1 MGAMQNTDHAARLAA
16 LRASFASLGVD
27 GLIVPRGDEQLGEN
41 VPPSAERLRWL
52 TGFSGSAGVAVV
64 LAERAAMFS
73 DGRYILQMA
82 AEVDGALFERLH
94 VTDSPPPR
102 WIEAQADGQLL
113 RIGYDARVI
122 SESALERYEGDAVT
136 LVPLAANP
144 IDALWTDRPDPPTG
158 PARIHPERFAGRDAA
173 SKLDEIA
180 AELGRTRED
189 AAVVTD
195 TASVAWLLNI
205 RGTDLAT
212 TPVVLGF
219 AIVHAAGHAELFT
232 NPEKFDGTV
241 RAGLGNR
248 VAVAPVAALD
258 GALAG
263 LAGKRVRVDRDNAPA
278 YFAQRLKAAGA
289 TVTAGADPCL
299 TPKARKT
306 AAEQQGMRDAH
317 ARDAVAMCRFLH
329 WLEDRTDGETELS
342 AAARLL
348 AFRAADPSFLGVSFD
363 TIAAAG
369 PNGAIMHYHPT
380 EASNRP
386 IRGGEVF
393 LIDSGAQYEC
403 GTTDITRTVWMGS
416 AEAPE
421 GLREQFTRVLKGH
434 IAIATAVFP
443 EGTTGHR
450 LDALARVSLWQ
461 AGLDFDH
468 GTGHGVGSLLS
479 VHEGPINISPVFRPA
494 PLEAGNVV
502 SDEPGFYLP
511 GSHGIRIE
519 NLLLVKEAPIPAATK
534 RFLLFETLTL
544 APIDRRC
551 IDTRLLDV
559 AERAWVDAYH
569 ARVWREVG
577 PQLVESAKA
586 WLQAACAPL

>member
-1 MGAMQNTDHAARLAA
+1 MGAMQDADHAARLAA
-16 LRASFASLGVD
+16 LRASLAALDVD

-41 VPPSAERLRWL
+41 VPPSAERLHWL
-52 TGFSGSAGVAVV
+52 TGFSGSAGVALV
-64 LAERAAMFS
+64 LADRAALFS
-73 DGRYILQMA
+73 DGRYILQMDTQ
-82 AEVDGALFERLH
+82 VDGALFERLH
-94 VTDSPPPR
+94 ITETPPPG
-102 WIEAQADGQLL
+102 WLEAQADGRAL
-113 RIGYDARVI
+113 RIGYDPRVI
-122 SESALERYEGDAVT
+122 SESVVERYATDAVT
-136 LVPLAANP
+136 PVPLAANP
-144 IDALWTDRPDPPTG
+144 IDALWTDRPAPPTG
-158 PARIHPERFAGRDAA
+158 AARIHPGHLAGRDAE

-180 AELGRTRED
+180 AELRRARED

-219 AIVHAAGHAELFT
+219 VIVHADGQAELFT
-232 NPEKFDGTV
+232 DPAKFDGTV

-248 VAVAPVAALD
+248 VAVAPVSALD

-263 LAGKRVRVDRDNAPA
+263 LTGKRVRVDREHTPA
-278 YFAQRLKAAGA
+278 FFAQALKQAGA

-299 TPKARKT
+299 TPKSRKN
-306 AAEQQGMRDAH
+306 AAEQAGMREAH
-317 ARDAVAMCRFLH
+317 TRDAIAVCRFLH
-329 WLEDRTDGETELS
+329 WLEDRTSGETELS
-342 AAARLL
+342 AAAQLL
-348 AFRAADPSFLGVSFD
+348 AFRAAAPDFLGVSFD

-369 PNGAIMHYHPT
+369 SNGAIMHYHPT
-380 EASNRP
+380 EESNRP
-386 IRGGEVF
+386 IRAGELF
-393 LIDSGAQYEC
+393 LLDSGGQYAC
-403 GTTDITRTVWMGS
+403 GTTDITRTVWIGS
-416 AEAPE
+416 NDAPE
-421 GLREQFTRVLKGH
+421 GLREQFTRVLKGF

-450 LDALARVSLWQ
+450 LDVLARMSLWQ

-479 VHEGPINISPVFRPA
+479 VHEGPITISPVFRPA
-494 PLEAGNVV
+494 PIEAGNII

-519 NLLLVKEAPIPAATK
+519 NLLLVKDAAIPMATK

-559 AERAWVDAYH
+559 AERAWVDVYH

-577 PQLVESAKA
+577 PALDEAA
-586 WLQAACAPL
+586 RDWLQRVCAPL

>member
-1 MGAMQNTDHAARLAA
+1 MGAMRDTDHAARLAA
-16 LRASFASLGVD
+16 LRASLAALGVD

-41 VPPSAERLRWL
+41 VPDCAERLRWL

-64 LAERAAMFS
+64 LADRAGMFS
-73 DGRYILQMA
+73 DGRYILQMDT
-82 AEVDGALFERLH
+82 EVDGALFERLH
-94 VTDSPPPR
+94 VTDNPPPA
-102 WIEAQADGQLL
+102 WITAHAQGQHL
-113 RIGYDARVI
+113 RLGYDPRVI
-122 SESALERYEGDAVT
+122 SESAVEPYESDAVT
-136 LVPLAANP
+136 LVALAANP
-144 IDALWTDRPDPPTG
+144 IDALWTDRPAAPTG
-158 PARIHPERFAGRDAA
+158 AARLHPERRAGRDSA

-180 AELGRTRED
+180 AGLRDARED

-219 AIVHAAGHAELFT
+219 VVVHADGHAELFT
-232 NPEKFDGTV
+232 DPAKFDADV
-241 RAGLGNR
+241 RASLGNR
-248 VAVAPVAALD
+248 VVVAPVAALD

-263 LAGKRVRVDRDNAPA
+263 LAGKRVRVDRENTPA
-278 YFAQRLKAAGA
+278 FFAQTLKAAGA

-299 TPKARKT
+299 TPKSRKT

-317 ARDAVAMCRFLH
+317 ARDARALCRFLH
-329 WLEDRTDGETELS
+329 WLDGRTEGETELS
-342 AAARLL
+342 AAARLRDY
-348 AFRAADPSFLGVSFD
+348 RAAEPGFLGVSFD

-380 EASNRP
+380 EATNRA
-386 IRGGEVF
+386 IRAGEMF
-393 LIDSGAQYEC
+393 LIDSGGQYDC
-403 GTTDITRTVWMGS
+403 GTTDVTRTVWMGS
-416 AEAPE
+416 DEAPD

-443 EGTTGHR
+443 VGTTGHR
-450 LDALARVSLWQ
+450 LDILARLSLWQ

-479 VHEGPINISPVFRPA
+479 VHEGPVNISPIFRPA
-494 PLEAGNVV
+494 PIELGNVI

-519 NLLLVKEAPIPAATK
+519 NLLLVRDAAIPGAMK
-534 RFLLFETLTL
+534 PFLLFETLTL

-551 IDTRLLDV
+551 IDTRLLNVD
-559 AERAWVDAYH
+559 ERAWVDAYH

-577 PQLVESAKA
+577 PLLEGEARD
-586 WLQAACAPL
+586 WLERACAAL